1 MTTANLKIDLI
12 NKITQLQ
19 DSSVIKEIQRVLDF
33 ELNQGIFQL
42 NTAQKRRI
50 SEAKLEIKQKKLL
63 SATVANKEISEW
75 LNK

>member
-33 ELNQGIFQL
+33 ELNEGIFQL

-63 SATVANKEISEW
+63 SATVANKEISKW